1 VLDETLD
8 QPDSSRN
15 RVMAQVAAHLL
26 IAPPLEHL
34 LDGLRLRMQQRNR
47 PDDMHAATLVE
58 GQISL
63 PPGLIR
69 CIIESLAESIPHRC
83 S

>member
-8 QPDSSRN
+8 QPDSPGN

-26 IAPPLEHL
+26 VPPTLEHL
-34 LDGLRLRMQQRNR
+34 LDGLRLWVQQRNR
-47 PDDMHAATLVE
+47 PDDMHTATLVE

-63 PPGLIR
+63 PPCLIG
-69 CIIESLAESIPHRC
+69 
-83 S
+83 